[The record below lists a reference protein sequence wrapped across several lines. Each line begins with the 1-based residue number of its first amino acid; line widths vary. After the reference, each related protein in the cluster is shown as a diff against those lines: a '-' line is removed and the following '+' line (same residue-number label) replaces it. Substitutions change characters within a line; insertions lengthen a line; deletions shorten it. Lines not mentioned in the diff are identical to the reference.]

1 MTFSTKQPTLQQES
15 DHHDHAHGGLNQDLE
30 LLLRAMPD
38 RRRLLRMMGL
48 AAVAPATLMACN
60 AAEDTST
67 TAASTGS
74 TSTGSTTTST
84 TTTGTTTT
92 GTTTTGTTT
101 STTSTSGSCNA
112 IPNETAGPYPGD
124 GTNGPNA
131 LTLSG
136 IVRSNIKGSLTTS
149 TQAAGVPLTIN
160 LKLVNTSCANLAGYA
175 VYLWHCD
182 QNGNYSM
189 YSSSVVNENYLRGVQ
204 VADAGGNVSFTTIFP
219 GCYSGRYPHVHFEV
233 YPSLAQATSG
243 NNDVKTSQF
252 TFTDSVF
259 SAIYASSG
267 YSASAANLAGTSL
280 SRDNVFSDGVG
291 LQVAATSGSVS
302 GGYTAS
308 LQVAV

>member
-1 MTFSTKQPTLQQES
+1 
-15 DHHDHAHGGLNQDLE
+15 
-30 LLLRAMPD
+30 MPD

-48 AAVAPATLMACN
+48 AAVAPATMMACN

-84 TTTGTTTT
+84 TST
-92 GTTTTGTTT
+92 TTT
-101 STTSTSGSCNA
+101 STTATSGSCSA

-131 LTLSG
+131 LALSG

-204 VADAGGNVSFTTIFP
+204 VADASGNVSFTTIFP

-267 YSASAANLAGTSL
+267 YSASAGNLAGTSL
-280 SRDNVFSDGVG
+280 SRDNVFSDGAG

>member
-1 MTFSTKQPTLQQES
+1 MTFITTQNVSSQQS
-15 DHHDHAHGGLNQDLE
+15 DDHGHGGLNQDIE
-30 LLLRAMPD
+30 VLLRAMPD
-38 RRRLLRMMGL
+38 RRRLLRMMSLG
-48 AAVAPATLMACN
+48 AIAPVTLMACN
-60 AAEDTST
+60 SGETSSAST
-67 TAASTGS
+67 TAG
-74 TSTGSTTTST
+74 TTTT
-84 TTTGTTTT
+84 NTTGTTTT
-92 GTTTTGTTT
+92 GTTTTTTTGSNTGSTTTTT
-101 STTSTSGSCNA
+101 SNSCST
-112 IPNETAGPYPGD
+112 IPSETAGPYPGD

-131 LTLSG
+131 LVLSG

-160 LKLVNTSCANLAGYA
+160 LKLVNSSCASLAGYT

-182 QNGNYSM
+182 QNGGYSM
-189 YSSSVVNENYLRGVQ
+189 YSSGITNENYLRGVQ
-204 VADAGGNVSFTTIFP
+204 VADSSGNVSFTTIFP

-259 SAIYASSG
+259 AAIYASSG
-267 YSASAANLAGTSL
+267 YNTSAGNLAGTSL

-291 LQVAATSGSVS
+291 LQVASTSGSVS